1 MLLKAFPGK
10 TLEELDGMD
19 WGRWQ
24 RAREAQ
30 WRLDIEGLRA
40 KSFAGNADMKS
51 LPQEVLDVWR
61 EHDALIGE
69 EGDDG
74 SA

>member
-40 KSFAGNADMKS
+40 KGRAGDADLKS
-51 LPQEVLDVWR
+51 LPAEVWDVIR
-61 EHDALIGE
+61 EHDALVGDE
-69 EGDDG
+69 DDDG
-74 SA
+74 A